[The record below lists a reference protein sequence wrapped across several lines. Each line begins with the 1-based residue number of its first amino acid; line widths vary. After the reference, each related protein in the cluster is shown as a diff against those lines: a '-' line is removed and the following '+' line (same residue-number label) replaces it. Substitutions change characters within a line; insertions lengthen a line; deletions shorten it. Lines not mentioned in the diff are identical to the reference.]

1 MVKIRYLK
9 IGMLL
14 ECAVLAFLGIFYF
27 SCGEA
32 LYMRESDGCVAEF
45 PATGEIGEL
54 TDGILAER
62 RWIGWMRLVFWYLIM
77 EGRKTAACLCV
88 WKTLWTGV

>member
-54 TDGILAER
+54 TDGILAEQIFTSQMDR
-62 RWIGWMRLVFWYLIM
+62 MDAVLSLIHI
-77 EGRKTAACLCV
+77 
-88 WKTLWTGV
+88 